1 MILEGN
7 VYDPE
12 FQEELDKHDVKISM
26 AKFPPQEGPVED
38 DFVIA
43 RAEPNVRTS
52 IRTVKGA

>member
-1 MILEGN
+1 MIVEWN

-12 FQEELDKHDVKISM
+12 FQELDKHDVKISM

-38 DFVIA
+38 GIVP

>member
-38 DFVIA
+38 GIVP